1 MHVCF
6 AATFLSSPHIVVVS
20 PWKGVLNTGMDI
32 FWAAPPVSR
41 TLTAAVVLTSAAVY
55 GGLLSGMRVVFY
67 RPWILTLFPQLWRL
81 VTPFLLTGPKLG
93 MILDPYFLYTYGS
106 SLETESARFTQPGD
120 FFVYL
125 VFVCSTILLTSGFLL
140 QGMIFLAPLTVALAY
155 TYAQDN
161 PTRNIIFYIVTF
173 QVKWLPYAML
183 AMTFVMNGP
192 QQTMHEATGLVAA
205 HLRRK
210 FLLPLAAMSVQY
222 DVVLDVVGE
231 DSAATPNAIT
241 IERKAKRHLR
251 NTPSR
256 SSSPALDKDGLD
268 DLDSKA
274 LTSALST
281 SLPSYPP
288 KDHTLLLIT
297 PTNLKQLSP
306 MPPVNPIPLLV
317 ASIGNPAPAYSNT
330 LHSAGHTVLQNL
342 KSLLF
347 NPVFVKDRSL
357 ANGLVSEGD
366 NGWTLWQS
374 PSLMNVSGNAVG
386 DAWKK
391 WRATH
396 EEGALVIVHDELER
410 PLGKVTVR
418 RQGGS
423 ARGHNGIKSIM
434 SALPSTPFVRIGIG
448 IGRPESR
455 EPADVAKYVLRK
467 MTQQERDRIEN
478 CALEVLGALRN
489 ISDGP

>member
-1 MHVCF
+1 MEH
-6 AATFLSSPHIVVVS
+6 SPI
-20 PWKGVLNTGMDI
+20 DA
-32 FWAAPPVSR
+32 AAP
-41 TLTAAVVLTSAAVY
+41 T
-55 GGLLSGMRVVFY
+55 
-67 RPWILTLFPQLWRL
+67 
-81 VTPFLLTGPKLG
+81 
-93 MILDPYFLYTYGS
+93 
-106 SLETESARFTQPGD
+106 
-120 FFVYL
+120 
-125 VFVCSTILLTSGFLL
+125 
-140 QGMIFLAPLTVALAY
+140 
-155 TYAQDN
+155 
-161 PTRNIIFYIVTF
+161 
-173 QVKWLPYAML
+173 
-183 AMTFVMNGP
+183 
-192 QQTMHEATGLVAA
+192 
-205 HLRRK
+205 
-210 FLLPLAAMSVQY
+210 SVQN
-222 DVVLDVVGE
+222 DVVLDVVG
-231 DSAATPNAIT
+231 ANASPSRR
-241 IERKAKRHLR
+241 EQRKAKRRRR
-251 NTPSR
+251 NTPVR
-256 SSSPALDKDGLD
+256 SSSPALDNYDLD
-268 DLDSKA
+268 DVGSKA
-274 LTSALST
+274 LTSPLST
-281 SLPSYPP
+281 SLHSYPP
-288 KDHTLLLIT
+288 KDLRPLLIT
-297 PTNLKQLSP
+297 PTNLKQLSS

-317 ASIGNPAPAYSNT
+317 ASIGNPAPTYSNT

-374 PSLMNVSGNAVG
+374 PSLMNVSGKAVG

-391 WRATH
+391 WRVTH
-396 EEGALVIVHDELER
+396 GEGALVIVHDELER